1 MPVTLS
7 IKTVPD
13 SLAKALRAC
22 ARRNHR
28 SIQGELMSILEL
40 TVGAKPFQARALL
53 DRVRALGVET
63 PDEAVEG
70 APASRGWR
78 SIMPTR
84 CSCRLPPA
92 SRPTMPAICGSPAIW
107 ALVW

>member
-13 SLAKALRAC
+13 PLAKALRAR

-40 TVGAKPFQARALL
+40 AVGAKPFRARALL

-63 PDEAVEG
+63 PDEAVEIVRG
-70 APASRGWR
+70 ARDAR
-78 SIMPTR
+78 
-84 CSCRLPPA
+84 
-92 SRPTMPAICGSPAIW
+92 
-107 ALVW
+107 